1 MKEDK
6 LEPLTGALEAL
17 QSLFDLGLWPGMI
30 LGGIAVSLLATPRFT
45 KDVDAV
51 FLLNIDDVPDFLNR
65 AKEVGLEPR
74 APKVEA
80 FARKFRVLLLRHKE
94 SNIPVDISMGIL
106 PFEVEAISRSQTIQT
121 GSLQVRIPTPED
133 LIIFKAVAHRP
144 QDMVDIQSIL
154 KNHPKLDEKHIRKWV
169 KEFAAVLEIPEIYKD
184 IKRLLKQKY

>member
-17 QSLFDLGLWPGMI
+17 QSLFDVGLWPGMI

-51 FLLNIDDVPDFLNR
+51 FLLNIDDVSDFLNR

-74 APKVEA
+74 APNVEA
-80 FARKFRVLLLRHKE
+80 FARKSRVLLLRHKE

-144 QDMVDIQSIL
+144 QDIVDIQSIL